1 MGDDTSWESSGFGA
15 WTGFWSDGDGKS
27 LNAGCGVRNEEY
39 EYTECNTCV
48 SLQSSNAVRLE
59 SQAGRKTIQPE
70 NCIVIVPDMHSLT
83 YASALVAHRVGG
95 GITPAVLPW
104 PAASVRF
111 AVAHDTLAV
120 RLEVPVIKA
129 SIGTLTRLV
138 TIRFAFATRIS
149 SGDRSGLRWDY
160 GSI

>member
-1 MGDDTSWESSGFGA
+1 MTSWKQQFIFGIEKMGDDTSWESSGFGA

-70 NCIVIVPDMHSLT
+70 NCIVIVPDMHSMT

-95 GITPAVLPW
+95 GIPILVHRLADSIHASFRPCLATTPL
-104 PAASVRF
+104 RF
-111 AVAHDTLAV
+111 
-120 RLEVPVIKA
+120 
-129 SIGTLTRLV
+129 TR
-138 TIRFAFATRIS
+138 S
-149 SGDRSGLRWDY
+149 SPPSG
-160 GSI
+160 